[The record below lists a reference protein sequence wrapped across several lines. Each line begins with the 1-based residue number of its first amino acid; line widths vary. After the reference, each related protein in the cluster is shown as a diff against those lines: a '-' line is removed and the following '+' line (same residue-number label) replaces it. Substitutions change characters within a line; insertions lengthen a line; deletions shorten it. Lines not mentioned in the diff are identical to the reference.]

1 MRELG
6 DDTKWCDRHTDRRTQ
21 PFIVKDGN
29 EGDDVTDGQ
38 THPYIVKDDS
48 ICYYYGGTTI

>member
-6 DDTKWCDRHTDRRTQ
+6 DDTKWCYTQTDRQTQ

-38 THPYIVKDDS
+38 TDIVKDDS
-48 ICYYYGGTTI
+48 MSYYYGGTTI